1 MIENSPLFKLH
12 VWLENF
18 TEKTGKLIAWLT
30 LIMVLLSF
38 LIVLLRYGFNIGSI
52 ALQESILYLH
62 ATVFMLGAAYT
73 LKADGHVRVD
83 IFYQKMSLKNKA
95 KVDFFGSLIL
105 LLPVSVFI
113 FCICFDYVSQSWAI
127 SEQSSEAGGLAFV
140 YLNKSLLLMLPILLI
155 LQALA
160 EMIQQ
165 VFILKGYQPN
175 QTLPN
180 GGQI

>member
-1 MIENSPLFKLH
+1 MIENSPFFKLH

-105 LLPVSVFI
+105 LLPVSIFI
-113 FCICFDYVSQSWAI
+113 F
-127 SEQSSEAGGLAFV
+127 L
-140 YLNKSLLLMLPILLI
+140 YL
-155 LQALA
+155 
-160 EMIQQ
+160 
-165 VFILKGYQPN
+165 F
-175 QTLPN
+175 
-180 GGQI
+180 